1 MHKDDG
7 GDDKKSPVMSRSVSH
22 PSRREKTIYRR
33 QSQND
38 RMTQSMYD
46 TNSTSSTPTSGVTFF
61 VDLNDVVSKEENVEK
76 SANRR
81 TTNAA
86 IILKTMSR
94 EESDRDLTDVSEDMQ
109 IKSKMLV
116 RVLSNIL
123 HLNILFFAFLPL
135 CVPPSDTA
143 PIL

>member
-1 MHKDDG
+1 
-7 GDDKKSPVMSRSVSH
+7 
-22 PSRREKTIYRR
+22 
-33 QSQND
+33 
-38 RMTQSMYD
+38 MTQSMYD

-116 RVLSNIL
+116 RVFSNIL

-143 PIL
+143 QII